1 MAHPVSFFLMSL
13 PASLPSVE
21 KSFRSA
27 RATVLASYLC
37 ESLSL
42 LNAADADG
50 NALPSFLSAQTSA
63 YGDVYN
69 ALSKVV
75 NALGHPMPAEVNW
88 GGNEHYLMD
97 LLVAIAG
104 ELDDANAG

>member
-1 MAHPVSFFLMSL
+1 MAL

-21 KSFRSA
+21 KSFRA
-27 RATVLASYLC
+27 AHATLLTSYLC
-37 ESLSL
+37 ESLRL

-50 NALPSFLSAQTSA
+50 SAIPSFLASQTSA

-75 NALGHPMPAEVNW
+75 NSLGHPMPMEVNW
-88 GGNEHYLMD
+88 GGSEYYLMD

-104 ELDDANAG
+104 ELDDANATAAAGK